1 MMCPGVFLTVEL
13 AAHPAV
19 LTIITRPALA
29 IAKNLECIFSS
40 LVERTVSRCT
50 FDKRTHLLSSMFR
63 TVPKFLARVPPTLTT
78 TAWIH

>member
-1 MMCPGVFLTVEL
+1 MCPGVFLTVEL

-40 LVERTVSRCT
+40 LVERNADSAP
-50 FDKRTHLLSSMFR
+50 LLSEQ
-63 TVPKFLARVPPTLTT
+63 
-78 TAWIH
+78 

>member
-29 IAKNLECIFSS
+29 IAKNLECRFSS

-50 FDKRTHLLSSMFR
+50 FDKRTHCFR
-63 TVPKFLARVPPTLTT
+63 QCSVQFRNFLRASRR
-78 TAWIH
+78 H